1 MMVIVKGVID
11 NLVSIVI
18 VIHVVIVIVIVASDS
33 AYVIHMTCTC
43 SL

>member
-18 VIHVVIVIVIVASDS
+18 VIVIVIVASDS
-33 AYVIHMTCTC
+33 AYVIHMY
-43 SL
+43 L